1 MAAVKQNLTIEQGR
15 TFSQGLRWEEEP
27 YVYVPISAITKA
39 GPVRIT
45 TAAPHGLVDGWRA
58 AVVSAL
64 GMTQINAENDPPLDA
79 EFRRV
84 TVVDPTTVEFNALNS
99 SGFDAYVSGG
109 YLQFFTPV
117 DLTGYTARMSIK
129 DKVGGIE
136 LFSLTDT
143 NGRVV
148 IDNAAKSIRLAIQAT
163 DTGALTW
170 KRGVYDLEMVS
181 PTGDVFA
188 LFTGS
193 VTVTPEIT
201 T

>member
-1 MAAVKQNLTIEQGR
+1 MAAVKQNLILEQGR
-15 TFSQGLRWEEEP
+15 TYSQGLRWEEEP

-39 GPVRIT
+39 APAQVT
-45 TAAPHGLVDGWRA
+45 TSTPHGLVDGWRV

-64 GMTQINAENDPPLDA
+64 GMTQINAENDPPLDS

-84 TVVDPTTVEFNALNS
+84 TLVSPTVVEFNALNS

-117 DLTGYTARMSIK
+117 DLTGFTARMSVK
-129 DKVGGIE
+129 DKVGGTE
-136 LFSLTDT
+136 LISLTT
-143 NGRVV
+143 ENGRIVV
-148 IDNAAKSIRLAIQAT
+148 DPTAKSIRLALSAT

-181 PTGDVFA
+181 LTGDVFA